1 MVRRTEMALVMR
13 TTVCMVAGFAMLL
26 AGSVYA
32 ATNQEQPREK
42 LQVLLISGQN
52 NHDWKRTTPL
62 MKDILEDSGR
72 FEVTVSM
79 TPPKGAQKGAWSRWR
94 PKFKQYDAVLSDYN
108 GRMWP
113 APVRKDFEAYVAG
126 GGGVVI
132 QHAANNPFKGWDE
145 FEKMVGLLWRSPEEG
160 YRVYIDDKDKVV
172 RVPPGKGPG
181 AGHGVLHNW
190 QIKVRQPE
198 HPVFKNMPEVWLH
211 AHDELYHAQRGPA
224 ENMHIL
230 ATAYS
235 DPKTKGTGKHE
246 PQVWWIPYG
255 QGKVLSFMPGHLWEG
270 QKQLIAFRSVG
281 LRVLLQ
287 RCTEWVATGEVTIPV
302 PDNFPTAKKISL
314 VDKNQVQLS
323 EK

>member
-1 MVRRTEMALVMR
+1 MNVSMR
-13 TTVCMVAGFAMLL
+13 TMILVITSVSFLLPGF
-26 AGSVYA
+26 GCA
-32 ATNQEQPREK
+32 ATSQPAAGEK
-42 LQVLLISGQN
+42 LQVLLVSGQN

-79 TPPKGAQKGAWSRWR
+79 TPAKGADKEAWGKWR
-94 PKFKQYDAVLSDYN
+94 PKFKEYDAIFSDYN
-108 GRMWP
+108 GDMWP
-113 APVRKDFEAYVAG
+113 APVRESFEAYVAG

-145 FEKMVGLLWRSPEEG
+145 FEKMVGLLWRSADEG
-160 YRVYIDDKDKVV
+160 YRVYVDDDGKVV

-190 QIKVRQPE
+190 QIKSRQSD
-198 HPVFKNMPEVWLH
+198 HPIFKNMPEVWLH

-230 ATAYS
+230 ATAYD
-235 DPKTKGTGKHE
+235 DPKAKGTGKHE

-255 QGKVLSFMPGHLWEG
+255 KGKVLSFMPGHLWEG
-270 QKQLIAFRSVG
+270 QKELVAFRCVG
-281 LRVLLQ
+281 FRVLLQ
-287 RCTEWVATGEVTIPV
+287 RCTEWVATGKVTIAI
-302 PDNFPTAKKISL
+302 PDNFPTAEKISL
-314 VDKNQVQLS
+314 VDKDEVQLP